1 MKIETH
7 IRYEESYL
15 PKNCRKPRY
24 RECED
29 YVDVDLKEVEKE
41 ELRLAFKDNSYNGL
55 GKIYS
60 YNNKLWYKKKLPNE
74 SIIEE
79 LRERGFQIHSALDY
93 LIYCNEHCS
102 AYFRFASDREIDG
115 KDTSRDAVIGIAKA
129 AMENYI
135 LVNGELYTVTSEPRY
150 VVQTFG
156 LGHNHGGTSMFVEYG
171 YNPNIRKENYFSA
184 LDSEKAVAYA
194 DKIASARGDTNNV
207 GKFRK
212 LITVYAPELV
222 KVNPYKDGGYGNELL
237 NTMEDVITGANDML
251 TAGLLAISLITKL
264 K

>member
-1 MKIETH
+1 MKIKTW

-15 PKNCRKPRY
+15 PKKCRKLRY

-41 ELRLAFKDNSYNGL
+41 ELRLAFMDNSYNGL

-60 YNNKLWYKKKLPNE
+60 YNNKLWYRKKLPNE
-74 SIIEE
+74 NIIED
-79 LRERGFQIHSALDY
+79 LQERGFQIHSALDY

-115 KDTSRDAVIGIAKA
+115 KDTSRNAVISIAKA
-129 AMENYI
+129 QMENHI
-135 LVNGELYTVTSEPRY
+135 LVDGELYTATSEPRY

-156 LGHNHGGTSMFVEYG
+156 LGHNHGGTSLFVEYE

-194 DKIASARGDTNNV
+194 NKIASARGDTESV
-207 GKFRK
+207 GKFKK

-222 KVNPYKDGGYGNELL
+222 KVNPSKDGGYGNEVL
-237 NTMEDVITGANDML
+237 NTMEDIINGAGDPL
-251 TAGLLAISLITKL
+251 IAGLLAISLITKL